1 MENTVYLGNAVFFMI
16 VSSVVTLVFVSLVQ
30 ITGRELA
37 VKLAVA
43 KADVEI
49 GMLKARLEKLKM
61 KLGMALDEV
70 ES

>member
-1 MENTVYLGNAVFFMI
+1 MENTVYIGSAVFFMF
-16 VSSVVTLVFVSLVQ
+16 VSSVFTLVIASLSQ
-30 ITGRELA
+30 ITGRDLA

-43 KADVEI
+43 EADVEI